1 MFDAIYSLK
10 TFSRSIFSAVQK
22 TDIGNAIPLSF
33 RISNDMP
40 EDISAEGNFRKIG
53 RAKGQNIYSVGS
65 MLSTYEN
72 SMLERVKGDIINKS
86 IKENWEVRDS
96 GEGIKKAYNSAIEML
111 NACNCQ
117 NNCELIAYLAAHDTH
132 GSGPFSILLEDSKN
146 IEEIMINKAESNI
159 TLYHSELG
167 FCKTNMCFKNGTNLR
182 FMLNKLINESDKEI
196 SSETPIVEAQLY
208 DGSRVHAQIKPFAA
222 NGAVVSIRLNNE
234 NKISIKK
241 LLNKGIDA
249 EVLAFFWHAIEADA
263 NIMVVGAPAS
273 GKTSLLLAASSF
285 IPAFQRVIVIEEEAN
300 ELKFGSN
307 FINAVNIQSSSNS
320 KAVLKDQVVNALHL
334 RPDRLIIGELRGEE
348 TKDVFSAGNLGVPFM
363 TTLHS
368 NIDEKSLI
376 SRLSS
381 RPMSVEPHTI
391 SALDIA
397 IFMKKEQSRRIIEK
411 VSEYEWVVNNEVGIA
426 DAENRR
432 YKVVNIIENGR
443 LNTGILKKSKI
454 MGRYAMINTISV
466 KDAVEE
472 LESKAKYLDFLKEN
486 QVDETEYIRNYGV

>member
-1 MFDAIYSLK
+1 MRRYWL
-10 TFSRSIFSAVQK
+10 
-22 TDIGNAIPLSF
+22 
-33 RISNDMP
+33 
-40 EDISAEGNFRKIG
+40 
-53 RAKGQNIYSVGS
+53 
-65 MLSTYEN
+65 
-72 SMLERVKGDIINKS
+72 
-86 IKENWEVRDS
+86 
-96 GEGIKKAYNSAIEML
+96 
-111 NACNCQ
+111 
-117 NNCELIAYLAAHDTH
+117 
-132 GSGPFSILLEDSKN
+132 
-146 IEEIMINKAESNI
+146 
-159 TLYHSELG
+159 
-167 FCKTNMCFKNGTNLR
+167 
-182 FMLNKLINESDKEI
+182 
-196 SSETPIVEAQLY
+196 
-208 DGSRVHAQIKPFAA
+208 
-222 NGAVVSIRLNNE
+222 
-234 NKISIKK
+234 
-241 LLNKGIDA
+241 
-249 EVLAFFWHAIEADA
+249 FFWHAIEADA